1 MEILDFQTVYDEAQE
16 IDNWVTRFN
25 LYVDGQ
31 LVAENAETKV
41 NSPYRYGSMM
51 IYQNSY
57 DYRHL
62 VEVKGSANEEENTTY
77 GLPDNQPSKI
87 AGQTVAVAN
96 IDGKVYL
103 QISDHINEPRGQFV
117 QPGDVL
123 TLDEN
128 GATIEFLDTAAYSI
142 LELKTRQGTFI
153 VFAGFLL
160 ATIASLM
167 FFSGRYQELRIIL
180 DHKQSR
186 IWCYSKSPVVVEE
199 LQTKLAEQWPETQQ
213 EVS

>member
-1 MEILDFQTVYDEAQE
+1 MKKKTLLMVCRIINPAKLPGKLWLLPILMV
-16 IDNWVTRFN
+16 RFIC
-25 LYVDGQ
+25 
-31 LVAENAETKV
+31 K
-41 NSPYRYGSMM
+41 
-51 IYQNSY
+51 
-57 DYRHL
+57 
-62 VEVKGSANEEENTTY
+62 SATT
-77 GLPDNQPSKI
+77 STSR
-87 AGQTVAVAN
+87 AAVCAA
-96 IDGKVYL
+96 
-103 QISDHINEPRGQFV
+103 
-117 QPGDVL
+117 GDVL